1 MASVS
6 IQNLTRRR
14 TASRVVFSAVAKEI
28 LPGWDISLVFVGPAK
43 ARALN
48 KQLRGKDYV
57 PNVLS
62 YALDDE
68 SGEVIICLAE
78 AKKQAPDFS
87 MSERD
92 FVLYLF
98 IHGLLH
104 IKGRVHGATMERSE
118 RKLLAKFVSGSARS
132 LPNGTTHRNRNR
144 HRHVPSKN
152 GRRRG
157 TLR

>member
-1 MASVS
+1 VFTEIASEV
-6 IQNLTRRR
+6 
-14 TASRVVFSAVAKEI
+14 
-28 LPGWDISLVFVGPAK
+28 LPRWDISLVFVGPAR

-48 KQLRGKDYV
+48 EQLRNKDYI

-62 YALDDE
+62 YTLGDK
-68 SGEVIICLAE
+68 SGEIIICLAE

-87 MSERD
+87 MSERN

-98 IHGLLH
+98 IHGVLH
-104 IKGRVHGATMERSE
+104 VKGRVHGATMERSE
-118 RKLLAKFVSGSARS
+118 RKLLAKFGKGDARS
-132 LPNGTTHRNRNR
+132 LPNGTTHSNRHR

>member
-1 MASVS
+1 MTGVS
-6 IQNLTRRR
+6 IRNLTRRP
-14 TASRVVFSAVAKEI
+14 TAPRAVFTTVADEV
-28 LPGWDISLVFVGPAK
+28 LSGWDISLVFVDPAR

-48 KQLRGKDYV
+48 EQLRGKDYI

-62 YALDDE
+62 YALGDKSCE
-68 SGEVIICLAE
+68 IIICPAE
-78 AKKQAPDFS
+78 AAKQAPDFQLS
-87 MSERD
+87 T
-92 FVLYLF
+92 FNFQLLLF

-118 RKLLAKFVSGSARS
+118 RKLLAKFGKSDARS
-132 LPNGTTHRNRNR
+132 LPNGTTHSNR
-144 HRHVPSKN
+144 HRHRDVPSKN

>member
-1 MASVS
+1 MAGVS
-6 IQNLTRRR
+6 IRNLTRRP
-14 TASRVVFSAVAKEI
+14 TAPRAVFTATANEV
-28 LPGWDISLVFVGPAK
+28 LPGWDISLVFVGPAR

-48 KQLRGKDYV
+48 EQLRGKDYI

-62 YALDDE
+62 YALDDA
-68 SGEVIICLAE
+68 SGEIIICPTE

-104 IKGRVHGATMERSE
+104 IKGGVHGATMERSE
-118 RKLLAKFVSGSARS
+118 RKLLATWGKGNARS
-132 LPNGTTHRNRNR
+132 LPNGTTHSNRHR

-157 TLR
+157 THR

>member
-1 MASVS
+1 MAVA
-6 IQNLTRRR
+6 INNLTRRP
-14 TASRVVFSAVAKEI
+14 TAPRAVFTAIANDV
-28 LPGWDISLVFVGPAK
+28 LPGWDISLVFVGPAR

-48 KQLRGKDYV
+48 EQLRGKDYI

-62 YALDDE
+62 YALDDAN
-68 SGEVIICLAE
+68 GEILICPAE

-87 MSERD
+87 MSERG
-92 FVLYLF
+92 FILYLF

-104 IKGRVHGATMERSE
+104 IKGGVHGATMERSE
-118 RKLLAKFVSGSARS
+118 RKLLAKFSQGDARS
-132 LPNGTTHRNRNR
+132 LPNGTTHSNRHR

-157 TLR
+157 THR